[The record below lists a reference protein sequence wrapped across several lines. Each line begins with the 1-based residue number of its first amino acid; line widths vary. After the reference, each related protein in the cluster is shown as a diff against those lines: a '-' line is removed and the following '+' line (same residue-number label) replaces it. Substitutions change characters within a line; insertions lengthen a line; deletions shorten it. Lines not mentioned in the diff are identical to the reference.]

1 MLIYTILNKTSLK
14 PEARLIKGKCFKKL
28 NDDEEFNKD
37 LQLVPFHAAYVFDD
51 SDDIY

>member
-1 MLIYTILNKTSLK
+1 MLIYTILNKTLLK
-14 PEARLIKGKCFKKL
+14 PEARLIKERSFK
-28 NDDEEFNKD
+28 NFNHDEEFNKD